1 MMKGVIAV
9 LVALAVAPTSSHAAY
24 TAAARD
30 NATIQPSGP
39 RGGSNGKKFFN
50 IEGNANGQFASWG
63 VLDFNAADFGIG
75 FQVTNVSNIKLKLVH
90 APAAF
95 SETGSIKFYI
105 TEDTTTNIQPGTSPL
120 IWDIN
125 FLPEGIGGQL
135 LPRHEAGTGIYDE
148 TFPAEHLFVY
158 DLVLDN
164 AAKTYLINQIN
175 EQAPIRLVV
184 TPLTDTTAATYAGYT
199 YVLTGG
205 GSGAPVLELDA
216 SGGGA
221 EAVYPNNFNIVFG
234 SLVSGGLSDLMMSD
248 DNYLVVQNGSTFLI
262 TQSPITVEFTGMATK
277 GTTFE
282 IKFSYEGKVSLVGL
296 MQRLD
301 MWDYTASGGAGA
313 FVQVDER
320 SASLS
325 DQLVNVTKT
334 SDAQNFLKA
343 NGEVRSRLRVRDDA
357 PAFLAAWRSSSDL
370 VTWTV
375 S

>member
-1 MMKGVIAV
+1 MRGVIAALIAV
-9 LVALAVAPTSSHAAY
+9 AIMPTSALAAF

-63 VLDFNAADFGIG
+63 VLDFNATDFGIG
-75 FQVTNVSNIKLKLVH
+75 FQVTSISNVKLKLVH
-90 APAAF
+90 APAGF
-95 SETGSIKFYI
+95 SESGSIKFYV
-105 TEDTTTNIQPGTSPL
+105 TEDTTTDIQPGSSPL
-120 IWDIN
+120 KWDVN

-135 LPRHEAGTGIYDE
+135 SPRHEAGTGVYDE

-164 AAKTYLINQIN
+164 AAKAYLINQIN
-175 EQAPIRLVV
+175 DKAPIRLVV

-205 GSGAPVLELDA
+205 GSGAPVLELEA
-216 SGGGA
+216 SSGGA
-221 EAVYPNNFNIVFG
+221 ESVYPNSFSIMFG
-234 SLVSGGLSDLMMSD
+234 SLVSGGLSDLTGSD
-248 DNYLVVQNGSTFLI
+248 DSYLVIQNGSTFLI
-262 TQSPITVEFTGMATK
+262 TQSPITVEFTGMASK
-277 GTTFE
+277 GTTSE
-282 IKFSYEGKVSLVGL
+282 VKFSYEGKVNLVGL

-320 SASLS
+320 SAALT
-325 DQLVNVTKT
+325 DELINVTKT
-334 SDAQNFLKA
+334 SDAQNYLKG
-343 NGEVRSRLRVRDDA
+343 NGEVRSRLRVRDDT
-357 PAFLAAWRSSSDL
+357 PAFLASWRSFSDL
-370 VTWTV
+370 LTWTI